1 MICCMVNPKYYI
13 MVIKSIYKSMSDD
26 SLTIPDGV
34 NVKMVFR
41 HSFRDT
47 LQGKENPD
55 IVPLNEEGKRAAIE
69 FGMGLD
75 PEIGQMHSSFAPRCI
90 QTLEYI
96 NTGKKSSVPIVVSKE
111 ILGEGFTM
119 NKKLADQSF
128 KLEGSLKGVAYSLV
142 NEIAVSGFYPIRRTT
157 KSMLD
162 YIFKTGNDVNKLDLY
177 CTHDFHIA
185 LMISLIFNLNEQTV
199 IVSQWPRMLE
209 GFFAW
214 GTRED
219 FQIIW
224 RGQYRHLENFLV
236 H

>member
-1 MICCMVNPKYYI
+1 
-13 MVIKSIYKSMSDD
+13 MSDD
-26 SLTIPDGV
+26 SLAIPNGV

-47 LQGKENPD
+47 LQGKDNPD
-55 IVPLNEEGKRAAIE
+55 AVPLNEEGKRAALE
-69 FGMGLD
+69 FGMGIY

-96 NTGKKSSVPIVVSKE
+96 NMGKRSNIPIVVSKE

-128 KLEGSLKGVAYSLV
+128 KLGGSLKGIVYRLVHEVAV
-142 NEIAVSGFYPIRRTT
+142 PGFYPIRLTT
-157 KSMLD
+157 KFMLD
-162 YIFKTGNDVNKLDLY
+162 YIFSTGNDDNKIDLY

-185 LMISLIFNLNEQTV
+185 LMISLIFDINKLTD

-209 GFFAW
+209 GFWVW
-214 GTRED
+214 GNRDD
-219 FQIIW
+219 FYIVW
-224 RGQYRHLENFLV
+224 RGQYRHLVNYLIN
-236 H
+236 